1 MKLRFKTHT
10 HELILAFISL
20 LPFSFQQHFFIY
32 LFIKGQENFSFL
44 LVFNFIFPVSEHQL
58 NEKIF
63 KFFHR
68 NLLSASSFFIFN
80 SDSAGKQSCTILWAV

>member
-10 HELILAFISL
+10 HELILAFSSPHL
-20 LPFSFQQHFFIY
+20 SSTFLFPTTFFIY

-58 NEKIF
+58 NEKNF

-68 NLLSASSFFIFN
+68 NLLSASSFYI
-80 SDSAGKQSCTILWAV
+80 